1 MKLIYSLPALL
12 SVLLF
17 FQTAHAGPSS
27 ETVQCEIP
35 AMKCAGCSWSVTE
48 ALKKLEGVS
57 AVHVDWKSK
66 KALLEVD
73 SVKVPGKDAIFGAVK
88 SVGYT
93 AAKYKRLEV
102 PFSKAKQNLEK
113 AE

>member
-1 MKLIYSLPALL
+1 
-12 SVLLF
+12 
-17 FQTAHAGPSS
+17 
-27 ETVQCEIP
+27 
-35 AMKCAGCSWSVTE
+35 MKCAGCSWAVTD

-73 SVKVPGKDAIFGAVK
+73 SAEVPGKDAIFRAVK
-88 SVGYT
+88 SVGY
-93 AAKYKRLEV
+93 AATKYKRLEV
-102 PFSKAKQNLEK
+102 PFSKAKKNLEK